1 MWQHQQTVATCAIA
15 HCRCYKVLPLLLRRL
30 FIAIKYIA
38 TKNVVANSHFYNA
51 FGLVPPNNIATPLI
65 N

>member
-1 MWQHQQTVATCAIA
+1 VQLPRPTFG
-15 HCRCYKVLPLLLRRL
+15 CYNVQPQLLRVL

-38 TKNVVANSHFYNA
+38 IENVVANSHFYNA
-51 FGLVPPNNIATPLI
+51 FGLVPPNNIATSLI